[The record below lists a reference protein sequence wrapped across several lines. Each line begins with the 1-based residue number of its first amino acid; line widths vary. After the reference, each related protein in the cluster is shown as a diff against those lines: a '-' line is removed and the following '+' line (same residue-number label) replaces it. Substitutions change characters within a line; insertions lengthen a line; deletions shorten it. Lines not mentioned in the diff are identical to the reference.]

1 MNWLTYTDQAQGQT
15 REEQIS
21 AALGYPTE
29 IYPRYADLL
38 EHPDGGQWALV
49 ITAVCDVLASPPE
62 VRDVY
67 LMLTP
72 EERAAT
78 LTEDQMREAGWFP
91 EPFEGEAG

>member
-38 EHPDGGQWALV
+38 EHPDGGLWALIV
-49 ITAVCDVLASPPE
+49 TTVCDTTTDPYSVH
-62 VRDVY
+62 DVAD
-67 LMLTP
+67 MLTDQ
-72 EERAAT
+72 ERAA
-78 LTEDQMREAGWFP
+78 LLSEDQMREAGWFP
-91 EPFEGEAG
+91 EPFEAGT